1 LPEKKKEP
9 VNQIVKKIFYIFPL
23 ILLCT
28 SCNGRKTA
36 RDYARVKNIDFGM
49 AVSVGDL
56 SQKENCRIIREN
68 STIIVAENCM
78 KWANLR
84 PNKTFW
90 NWSDVDN
97 LVSFAE
103 KNHITVKWHTLFWH
117 NQNPGFL
124 SSIKTKK
131 EAESVMDTHIKTIM
145 ERYKG
150 RIRDYDVVNEMF
162 NEDGSLR
169 DTIWLQTM
177 GPAYIEYALCKAHE
191 IDPDAQLY
199 LNEYNNE
206 AAGCPK
212 ADAMYMLVKDFVLRG
227 IPITGVGMQMHLD
240 ASLPF
245 NEDAVLKNIRRYAA
259 LGIKVSFSEVD
270 VRIPASKVEVFTDV
284 QKDIYCRLLKMALDE
299 PNVTSFIMWG
309 FTDKASWIPSVFP
322 GYGYALPYDRTL
334 KPKPVY
340 KAMLKILRQK

>member
-1 LPEKKKEP
+1 M
-9 VNQIVKKIFYIFPL
+9 NRIVKTVSCIFVL

-28 SCNGRKTA
+28 SCSGRKTA
-36 RDYARVKNIDFGM
+36 RDYARSKAVDFGM
-49 AVSVGDL
+49 AVSTGDL
-56 SQKENCRIIREN
+56 SQKKNSRIITEN

-78 KWANLR
+78 KWANLH

-103 KNHITVKWHTLFWH
+103 KNHMAVKWHTLFWH

-124 SSIKTKK
+124 SSIKTKE
-131 EAESVMDTHIKTIM
+131 EAETMMDLYIKTIM

-162 NEDGSLR
+162 NEDGTLR
-169 DTIWLQTM
+169 DTIWLQTI
-177 GPAYIEYALCKAHE
+177 GPGYIEHALRKAHE
-191 IDPDAQLY
+191 TDPDAQLY

-206 AAGCPK
+206 AAGYPK
-212 ADAMYMLVKDFVLRG
+212 ADAMYSLVKDFVLRG
-227 IPITGVGMQMHLD
+227 VPVTGVGMQMHLD

-245 NEDAVLKNIRRYAA
+245 DEEAVRKNIRRYAA

-270 VRIPASKVEVFTDV
+270 VRIPASNPSVYIDA
-284 QKDIYCRLLKMALDE
+284 QKDIYCRLLKMVLDE
-299 PNVTSFIMWG
+299 PNVVSFIMWG
-309 FTDKASWIPSVFP
+309 FTDKTSWIPSAFP
-322 GYGYALPYDRTL
+322 GYDYALPYDRTL

-340 KAMLKILRQK
+340 YAMLKILRRKQK